1 MHTVDLAEAEKQLS
15 QLIEE
20 AAEGEDVIIRRSDGR
35 TFHIVPTTE
44 QQPRPTFGSAR
55 GKIRI
60 GDDFDAPL
68 EDFADYMP

>member
-1 MHTVDLAEAEKQLS
+1 MHTVDLAEAEKQLP

-20 AAEGEDVIIRRSDGR
+20 AAEGEDVIIRRPDGR
-35 TFHIVPTTE
+35 TFRIVPTTE
-44 QQPRPTFGSAR
+44 QRPRPTFGSAR

-68 EDFADYMP
+68 KDFEGYRP